1 MTVTYSLDVS
11 TSTFCGIHK
20 ILFRWKGSLWK
31 AIWKEL
37 CLWLFVYAILSAI
50 YRTALNSDQQAVF
63 EDVVEFCYVYSD
75 YIPLTFMLGFYVQ
88 AVFNRWN
95 KIFDNLGWID
105 SSALL
110 ITSAI
115 KGSEENVRMIRRN
128 IVRYMVLV
136 QALVL
141 RNVSSNVKRRFP
153 TINHLVTAGLMT
165 ENELRE
171 FDSVVSPQV
180 REGNISLGNWELH
193 EQDSDIILMDVM
205 DKIRQ
210 YRQNVLSLTLYDW
223 VPIPLVYT
231 QTVNLTVRSF
241 FVIALMGRQYLIHDR
256 DTPNAK
262 TIDLFVPFM
271 SILQFLFY
279 VGWMKVAEVMLNP
292 LGDDDDDFECNW
304 IIDRNL
310 QVGLQIADSYGRL
323 PQLEKD
329 IFWNEMLPEP
339 LYTAES
345 ATRTQ
350 NPIVGS
356 CNNLHVHQQKRRISD
371 LLLPT
376 NWRPEH
382 SIDKETSE
390 IARILNPNRRFMSST
405 AITSD
410 RLPYAE
416 PSEIPV
422 LRYNRSRRAS
432 NLDPI
437 FLRHEPMDNENVD
450 GKEFSRQESVPLGR
464 IENYIDGIQDRRKL
478 SELAKMDPESL
489 HFLLAQLSKA
499 ENNAEDD
506 EESMTS
512 PESSYQPSQPS
523 PQQNWMTV
531 NEMLPVIHEEDD
543 RRQQRSEQPS
553 NVSSVRE
560 SYNDLASESPQIVVT
575 AGTPQEPQPS
585 TQGGHRESFVRLKSL
600 IKKAALS
607 KSSPKLYPRTDT
619 SRYQNFGFHDE
630 WDEHSAPGDLE
641 PVEPDRP
648 KFKLSES
655 SETSDPNSNSK

>member
-50 YRTALNSDQQAVF
+50 YRTALNPDQQAVF

-171 FDSVVSPQV
+171 FDSVVSPQMKYWV
-180 REGNISLGNWELH
+180 PINWAFLLCRKARDLKYI
-193 EQDSDIILMDVM
+193 DSDIILMDVM

-356 CNNLHVHQQKRRISD
+356 CNNL
-371 LLLPT
+371 
-376 NWRPEH
+376 
-382 SIDKETSE
+382 TSE

-437 FLRHEPMDNENVD
+437 FLRHEPMDNNENVD
-450 GKEFSRQESVPLGR
+450 GKEFGRQDSVPLGR
-464 IENYIDGIQDRRKL
+464 IENYVDGIQDRRKL

-499 ENNAEDD
+499 ENNVEDD

-585 TQGGHRESFVRLKSL
+585 TQGQGGHRESFVRLKSL

-607 KSSPKLYPRTDT
+607 KSSPKLYPKTDT